1 MKYNISNHVSS
12 PPMTLFLKRNHPKKC
27 QVSKRFFLWETSF
40 YKLLYV
46 SSVFFN
52 YRDWVVRKNLP
63 LLSSFLRFDR
73 KFFWIRSTPH
83 YESWIRPWYYRYSF
97 FFNFPAHS
105 IFTFDEFWGSLG
117 TSIFRKSSLAANN
130 IRSNYLPDYLFNS
143 DDYGY
148 TLPLALWYET
158 NAAQRMVV
166 KSDLSLHTR
175 HGFWYFWFQT
185 SALRI
190 LWSNCNFSLLL
201 YFDMTLQLLYV
212 KVELFS

>member
-1 MKYNISNHVSS
+1 MIMKYNMSNHISS
-12 PPMTLFLKRNHPKKC
+12 PPLALFLKRNHPKKY
-27 QVSKRFFLWETSF
+27 QVSKRFFFLETSF

-46 SSVFFN
+46 SSVSF
-52 YRDWVVRKNLP
+52 WVVRKNLP
-63 LLSSFLRFDR
+63 LLTSFLRFDR
-73 KFFWIRSTPH
+73 KCSELGPPLITKAGSAPDTI
-83 YESWIRPWYYRYSF
+83 Y
-97 FFNFPAHS
+97 FPAHS

-117 TSIFRKSSLAANN
+117 TSIFRKSSLAVNN

-201 YFDMTLQLLYV
+201 DFDMTLQLLYV

>member
-1 MKYNISNHVSS
+1 M
-12 PPMTLFLKRNHPKKC
+12 
-27 QVSKRFFLWETSF
+27 
-40 YKLLYV
+40 
-46 SSVFFN
+46 
-52 YRDWVVRKNLP
+52 
-63 LLSSFLRFDR
+63 
-73 KFFWIRSTPH
+73 FWIRSTPH

-130 IRSNYLPDYLFNS
+130 IRSTYLPGYLFNS
-143 DDYGY
+143 YDYGY
-148 TLPLALWYET
+148 TLPLAFWYET

-185 SALRI
+185 SALRT
-190 LWSNCNFSLLL
+190 LWSNFKFSLLL

-212 KVELFS
+212 KVELFSTQLLFYVNLVKWECWFSILFVSYQPKYTQIDLTRQLISTHLVPVWRQFSFFFLYVFIMLHEYMRCPKFSSIQ